1 MLFTCRESTKSLMFR
16 PYLSSVILAEV
27 CYFCLEKKEKT
38 KKERG
43 KVELKFFNN
52 FPFVFPSVFLF
63 FFCFFVFSKKIL
75 NYSPWLKIQRGL
87 AYNLIISIHLRG
99 GVTFFYTSC
108 SCCVPSRPKHSVT
121 KSCVV
126 RRKGASSVNYV

>member
-1 MLFTCRESTKSLMFR
+1 MKLLFEGGGEREEEPEREERRGLFTCRESTKSLMFR

-52 FPFVFPSVFLF
+52 FPFVFSFFSAFFLF
-63 FFCFFVFSKKIL
+63 FRR
-75 NYSPWLKIQRGL
+75 YSITVHG
-87 AYNLIISIHLRG
+87 
-99 GVTFFYTSC
+99 
-108 SCCVPSRPKHSVT
+108 
-121 KSCVV
+121 
-126 RRKGASSVNYV
+126 

>member
-52 FPFVFPSVFLF
+52 FPFVFLF
-63 FFCFFVFSKKIL
+63 FVLLFFCFFEDTQLQSMAENPTWACL
-75 NYSPWLKIQRGL
+75 
-87 AYNLIISIHLRG
+87 
-99 GVTFFYTSC
+99 
-108 SCCVPSRPKHSVT
+108 
-121 KSCVV
+121 
-126 RRKGASSVNYV
+126 